1 MLPAAAPPLVVT
13 TVTLRSAVLHGFPMA
28 VLVGVAELA
37 VVTAG
42 DGTGVDWLGEDSE
55 ATCPLEVLWTD
66 PHAAISAALQTR
78 AAAATACRAERA
90 DGVMDVPLI
99 VALVPAVGLML
110 VLRLLDAHV
119 AVLVATSGNRVR
131 AARCFQVIK
140 ERTCCLRDRHSRP
153 GLSWR
158 APSAWWRPRTGSPQ
172 PRAWPCWRTAA
183 RRSTPPSRPAW
194 CFRLSSRI

>member
-55 ATCPLEVLWTD
+55 ATCPLGGLWTD
-66 PHAAISAALQTR
+66 PHAAASRGLPTR
-78 AAAATACRAERA
+78 AAAATACRAARA

-131 AARCFQVIK
+131 AARCFQ
-140 ERTCCLRDRHSRP
+140 
-153 GLSWR
+153 
-158 APSAWWRPRTGSPQ
+158 
-172 PRAWPCWRTAA
+172 
-183 RRSTPPSRPAW
+183 
-194 CFRLSSRI
+194 SSRSGHAASGIVIHDPASAGGHLRHGGVHALARPPPLPGRASL